1 VLVEGEKGKRPQPEH
16 ERAEEATRLRE
27 PGEVALRLV
36 ERHAAE
42 AAPAAGEQRGAELEE
57 PEPEREGAPHRAR
70 EMGEEGCDLGEHVV
84 VERLVEALAPR
95 ADGGDGG
102 TQRAGAEAGERH
114 GAAIAR
120 PAARVALRRVRR
132 RRYDPAPMTPA
143 AARLVALVRA
153 EPVDTAAIA
162 DLLDHLSPGDR
173 RQAIAALGGPGLQG
187 RLYAALAGGPP
198 VSLADL
204 VPADAPPLREVIYH
218 GKNSLPAFTLFQKR
232 FCRPA
237 GGATDALWGYNHQQ
251 LAWLTGP
258 GYFVVR
264 EEPGR
269 GAAIDYRQVPP
280 QGCPGWPPVQP
291 NDRGVSRLVYKDMV
305 DYLRRVATHV
315 FIGCATRRG
324 REIGSYFVLS
334 RAE

>member
-1 VLVEGEKGKRPQPEH
+1 
-16 ERAEEATRLRE
+16 
-27 PGEVALRLV
+27 
-36 ERHAAE
+36 
-42 AAPAAGEQRGAELEE
+42 
-57 PEPEREGAPHRAR
+57 
-70 EMGEEGCDLGEHVV
+70 
-84 VERLVEALAPR
+84 
-95 ADGGDGG
+95 
-102 TQRAGAEAGERH
+102 
-114 GAAIAR
+114 
-120 PAARVALRRVRR
+120 
-132 RRYDPAPMTPA
+132 MTPA

-334 RAE
+334 RAD

>member
-1 VLVEGEKGKRPQPEH
+1 VLIEGEKGECPQPEH
-16 ERAEEATRLRE
+16 ERAQEPARLLE
-27 PGEVALRLV
+27 PGEIALRLV

-42 AAPAAGEQRGAELEE
+42 AAPAAGDQWGAELEE
-57 PEPEREGAPHRAR
+57 PEPEREGAPHRPG
-70 EMGEEGCDLGEHVV
+70 EMGEEGGDLGEHVI
-84 VERLVEALAPR
+84 VERLVEAFAAR

-102 TQRAGAEAGERH
+102 AQRAGAETGERH
-114 GAAIAR
+114 GGAIAR
-120 PAARVALRRVRR
+120 WGVRVALRRVGR
-132 RRYDPAPMTPA
+132 RRYDRAPMTPA

-162 DLLDHLSPGDR
+162 DLLDHLAPGDR

-187 RLYAALAGGPP
+187 RLYAALAGAPP
-198 VSLADL
+198 VRLADL
-204 VPADAPPLREVIYH
+204 VAADAEPLREVIYH
-218 GKNSLPAFTLFQKR
+218 GKNSLPAFTHFQKR

-237 GGATDALWGYNHQQ
+237 GGVSDALWGYNHQR

-269 GAAIDYRQVPP
+269 GAAIDYREVPP
-280 QGCPGWPPVQP
+280 QGCPGWPPVQT

-315 FIGCATRRG
+315 FIGCATRGG

-334 RAE
+334 RAD